1 MIEVCE
7 LSYTRLT
14 FEATGVKDLH
24 TYIPSSLR
32 RGVKVIF
39 CPVYSHH
46 FIVYSSICDV
56 SQIVP
61 LGCEWA
67 ADSYYGTPA
76 VKLGLQ
82 YLEYKI
88 NVSESSLSRDYGAE
102 DVVLTN
108 PQRVQ
113 QEKGWFFSKEIYLE
127 RQNVT
132 LDLNRVREVLIGTK
146 EKLGQWPAYAKRM
159 EKMSKLK
166 RCQKRLRKGG
176 SSDGIEVDSI

>member
-1 MIEVCE
+1 M
-7 LSYTRLT
+7 
-14 FEATGVKDLH
+14 
-24 TYIPSSLR
+24 
-32 RGVKVIF
+32 
-39 CPVYSHH
+39 VYL
-46 FIVYSSICDV
+46 FTNGV

-67 ADSYYGTPA
+67 ADAYYGTPA

-82 YLEYKI
+82 YLEYRI
-88 NVSESSLSRDYGAE
+88 NVSESSLSRDYSAD

-108 PQRVQ
+108 PQAVQ

-132 LDLNRVREVLIGTK
+132 LDLESMRQVLVGTK
-146 EKLGQWPAYAKRM
+146 EKLGHWPAYAKRM

-166 RCQKRLRKGG
+166 RCQKRERK
-176 SSDGIEVDSI
+176 ERF